1 MWSHFRY
8 AFTSLP
14 VACKLPVLS
23 IIYSCLLFF
32 CLSVCMFQSST
43 MSGAV
48 LTLDDTPPVLT
59 KHNDLV
65 KFGDCADESGRS
77 RTYQSDKSQLSV
89 CFGGFEDPETSV
101 EELIFSVEAKPIR
114 GGVWSVCHPYRN
126 ILECGDGGDDRC
138 SWESADG
145 FVTTSGKT
153 RLSPSKIS
161 ITGGCLEGGNFAS
174 ATQYKFVLRAR
185 NNASAW
191 TESLS
196 SNQVVI
202 DSSAPV
208 PGIVRFQSP
217 NTDNHDS
224 TPAGFQATAGLVG
237 TITVLGSYYRNCLRD
252 G

>member
-1 MWSHFRY
+1 
-8 AFTSLP
+8 
-14 VACKLPVLS
+14 
-23 IIYSCLLFF
+23 
-32 CLSVCMFQSST
+32 